1 MLRWRAGGGGLG
13 WEVVAAVLTI
23 AKLHGESVA
32 YYESTVDAER
42 VVSAGPDGYYSE
54 DGSAPARAWV
64 VARSGDKAARVVAAL
79 GVEVGARVEG
89 AGVRGWFN
97 KAVAPSGVKLGR
109 APGVRGVP
117 GFDLTFCA
125 PKSVSIIW
133 GLSQDAAVR
142 RAVDVA
148 HARAVE
154 SALGYLA
161 EHAGYTRRADGV
173 DRSVMV
179 VDRLEGLSGVRY
191 EHRTS
196 RAGDPHVHS
205 HVLLANKQL
214 CADGKWRT
222 VDGVGLFHEARAAG
236 TIYQAV
242 LREELST
249 RLGVRWAEVSNGC
262 AEIKGLDNRAL
273 IKKFS
278 ARMSEIDQWRASGP
292 GTCGDI
298 SVARSW

>member
-125 PKSVSIIW
+125 PKSVSVIW

-179 VDRLEGLSGVRY
+179 VDRLEGLSGVCY

-205 HVLLANKQL
+205 HVLLANKRLFNPDEGVAEIRACEERASELARHTRELEETLTHTREQL
-214 CADGKWRT
+214 ADITGNIEKTPGRADGKVDTLWRT
-222 VDGVGLFHEARAAG
+222 SVADALD
-236 TIYQAV
+236 
-242 LREELST
+242 
-249 RLGVRWAEVSNGC
+249 
-262 AEIKGLDNRAL
+262 EILDGLDL
-273 IKKFS
+273 
-278 ARMSEIDQWRASGP
+278 
-292 GTCGDI
+292 
-298 SVARSW
+298 